1 MAQPAA
7 DAGGPGFALA
17 ILDGW
22 PMLKTELHIHTSD
35 DRVDL
40 IPYSTFELID
50 RAAHLK
56 YQALAI
62 TLHGHQ
68 LDLGPFRAYAQ
79 DRGIVLIAGVERT
92 ICGKHVLLL
101 NFPAEADRVISF
113 EEVAALKARCHGLV
127 IAPHPFYPAPNC
139 LGRLLTTHA
148 SLFDAVEFNYF
159 YTRRLNQFNL
169 AAQRWAHH
177 HGKPVVANTDVH
189 RLEQLGPTYSLVDA
203 EPHADAICSAI
214 RSGRVEIR
222 TEPITLTHAI
232 AHFGSLT
239 VGGIRGRLRGR
250 LRARSKAEAVPVGY
264 QTLVNESDQ

>member
-1 MAQPAA
+1 
-7 DAGGPGFALA
+7 
-17 ILDGW
+17 
-22 PMLKTELHIHTSD
+22 
-35 DRVDL
+35 
-40 IPYSTFELID
+40 
-50 RAAHLK
+50 
-56 YQALAI
+56 
-62 TLHGHQ
+62 
-68 LDLGPFRAYAQ
+68 
-79 DRGIVLIAGVERT
+79 
-92 ICGKHVLLL
+92 
-101 NFPAEADRVISF
+101 
-113 EEVAALKARCHGLV
+113 
-127 IAPHPFYPAPNC
+127 
-139 LGRLLTTHA
+139 TTHA